1 MTLSL
6 AAVLGITTRFL
17 VEIDGI
23 NLGGWGQ
30 CTGIAVD
37 FENKPIEEG
46 GLYDYQHI
54 LPDKI
59 KYQDIKLERAMNAA
73 DSAKVQAWLSSKVN
87 AYMHSSGAGG
97 GSTAQITLCDANG
110 HRVCSWSLRNV
121 YPRKWEG
128 PKLDAIANAGIARES
143 LTLSHEG
150 FL

>member
-6 AAVLGITTRFL
+6 AAVLGLTTRFL
-17 VEIDGI
+17 VEVDGI

-30 CTGIAVD
+30 CTGLAVD
-37 FENKPIEEG
+37 FKNVKLEEG

-59 KYQDIKLERAMNAA
+59 EYSDITLERAMNAA
-73 DSAKVQAWLSSKVN
+73 DSAKVQGWLSTKVG
-87 AYMHSSGAGG
+87 AYMHNHNAGG

-110 HRVCSWSLRNV
+110 RKVCTWSLRNV
-121 YPRKWEG
+121 YPLKWEG
-128 PKLDAIANAGIARES
+128 PKLDAMTAGIAKE
-143 LTLSHEG
+143 TLKLAHEG

>member
-6 AAVLGITTRFL
+6 AAVLGLTTRFL
-17 VEIDGI
+17 VEVDGI

-30 CTGIAVD
+30 CTGLAVD
-37 FENKPIEEG
+37 FKNVKQEEG

-59 KYQDIKLERAMNAA
+59 EYSDITLERAMNAA
-73 DSAKVQAWLSSKVN
+73 DSAKVQAWLSTKVG
-87 AYMHSSGAGG
+87 AYMHNANAGG

-110 HRVCSWSLRNV
+110 HKVCAWSLRNV
-121 YPRKWEG
+121 YPLKWEG
-128 PKLDAIANAGIARES
+128 PKLDAMTAGIAKES
-143 LTLSHEG
+143 LKLAHEG

>member
-30 CTGIAVD
+30 CSGVSVE

-54 LPDKI
+54 LPEKI
-59 KYQDIKLERAMNAA
+59 KYQEIKLERAMNAA
-73 DSAKVQAWLSSKVN
+73 DSAQVQAWLSSKVS
-87 AYMHSSGAGG
+87 AYMHNSGAGG
-97 GSTAQITLCDANG
+97 GSTAQITLCDAEG
-110 HRVCSWSLRNV
+110 RQVCTWSLRNV
-121 YPRKWEG
+121 YPVKWEG
-128 PKLDAIANAGIARES
+128 PKLDAMTAGIAKE
-143 LTLSHEG
+143 TLKLAHEG

>member
-6 AAVLGITTRFL
+6 SAILGLTTRFL
-17 VEIDGI
+17 VEVDGI

-30 CTGIAVD
+30 CNGLAVE
-37 FENKPIEEG
+37 FKNKPIEEG

-59 KYQDIKLERAMNAA
+59 TYTEITLERAMNAA
-73 DSAKVQAWLSSKVN
+73 DSAKVQAWLSSKVGS
-87 AYMHSSGAGG
+87 YMHNANAGG

-110 HRVCSWSLRNV
+110 HKVCSWSLRNV
-121 YPRKWEG
+121 YPTKWEG
-128 PKLDAIANAGIARES
+128 PKLDAATSGIAKE
-143 LTLSHEG
+143 TLKLAHEG